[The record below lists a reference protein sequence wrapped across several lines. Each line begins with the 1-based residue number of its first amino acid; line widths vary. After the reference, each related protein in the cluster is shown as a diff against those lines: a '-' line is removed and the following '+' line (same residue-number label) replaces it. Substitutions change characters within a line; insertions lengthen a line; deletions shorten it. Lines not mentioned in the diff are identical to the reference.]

1 MARPMPAPSVPQIFS
16 QARRVAR
23 GQRLA
28 RLAVAEPDAQ
38 FLRRHAA
45 EDVLDRLEF
54 MRLPPCE
61 ADLHGDPAGL
71 LAEPLRQLG
80 FTPHAFAADALAEE
94 LPYPGT
100 QRSLIVSLF
109 NLDTVN
115 DLPGA
120 LIHLRQALAPG
131 GLLIACLT
139 GAGTLPSLRQ
149 VLLAADG
156 ERPAARVHPQID
168 NQTAS
173 ALLARAGFARQVVD
187 THSLTVTYRSLDRL
201 LADLRAQGLTN
212 VLADAPPPL
221 TRAALARARAAF
233 AERADPQGR
242 VSETF
247 ELLMLTG
254 WG

>member
-1 MARPMPAPSVPQIFS
+1 MASVMPAPSVPQIFS
-16 QARRVAR
+16 HARRVAR
-23 GQRLA
+23 AGRLA
-28 RLAVAEPDAQ
+28 RFARSEADAQ

-45 EDVLDRLEF
+45 EDVLDRLAF
-54 MRLPPCE
+54 MRQPPCE
-61 ADLHGDPAGL
+61 ADLLGDPTGV

-80 FTPHAFAADALAEE
+80 FTVNHIDSLAEE
-94 LPYPGT
+94 QPYPATG
-100 QRSLIVSLF
+100 RPLVISLF
-109 NLDTVN
+109 ALDTVN

-120 LIHLRQALAPG
+120 LIHLRAALAPG

-139 GAGTLPSLRQ
+139 GAGTLPTLRQ

-156 ERPAARVHPQID
+156 ERPSARVHPQID

-187 THSLTVTYRSLDRL
+187 THALTVTYRAFDRL

-221 TRAALARARAAF
+221 TRAGLERARAAF
-233 AERADPQGR
+233 AERADANGR

-247 ELLMLTG
+247 ELLTLTG

>member
-1 MARPMPAPSVPQIFS
+1 MPAPSVPQIFS

-23 GQRLA
+23 ARRLA
-28 RLAVAEPDAQ
+28 RLARSEPEAQ

-45 EDVLDRLEF
+45 EDVLDRIAF
-54 MRLPPCE
+54 MRLPPDE
-61 ADLHGDPAGL
+61 ADLLGDPAGQ

-80 FTPHAFAADALAEE
+80 FTVNAVDSLAEE
-94 LPYPGT
+94 LPYPAT
-100 QRSLIVSLF
+100 RRPLVVSLF

-201 LADLRAQGLTN
+201 LADLRAQGLAN

-221 TRAALARARAAF
+221 TRAGLGRARAAF
-233 AERADPQGR
+233 AERADADGR

-247 ELLMLTG
+247 ELLTLTG

>member
-1 MARPMPAPSVPQIFS
+1 MAIRMAAPSVPQIFS
-16 QARRVAR
+16 QARRAAR
-23 GQRLA
+23 AQRLT
-28 RLAVAEPDAQ
+28 RFAVSEPEAQ

-45 EDVLDRLEF
+45 EDVLDRLDF

-71 LAEPLRQLG
+71 LADPLRQLG
-80 FTPHAFAADALAEE
+80 FTTNAIATLAEE
-94 LPYPGT
+94 LPYPGP
-100 QRSLIVSLF
+100 QRALIVSLF
-109 NLDTVN
+109 TLDTVN

-120 LIHLRQALAPG
+120 LIHLRKALAPG

-139 GAGTLPSLRQ
+139 GAGTLPTLRQ

-187 THSLTVTYRSLDRL
+187 THSLPVTYRSLDRL

-221 TRAALARARAAF
+221 TRAGLDQARAAF
-233 AERADPQGR
+233 AERADASGR

-247 ELLMLTG
+247 ELLTLTA

>member
-1 MARPMPAPSVPQIFS
+1 MAIRMAAPSVPQIFS

-23 GQRLA
+23 A
-28 RLAVAEPDAQ
+28 RRMVRFGVTRPDDQ
-38 FLRRHAA
+38 FLRHHAA
-45 EDVLDRLEF
+45 EDVLDRLDF

-71 LAEPLRQLG
+71 LADPLRQLG
-80 FTPHAFAADALAEE
+80 FTTRAIDTLAEE
-94 LPYPGT
+94 QPYPAA
-100 QRSLIVSLF
+100 QRALIVSLF
-109 NLDTVN
+109 ALDTVN

-139 GAGTLPSLRQ
+139 GAGTLPMLRQ
-149 VLLAADG
+149 VLQVADG

-201 LADLRAQGLTN
+201 LADLRAQGLAN

-221 TRAALARARAAF
+221 TRAGLERARAAF
-233 AERADPQGR
+233 AERTDADGR

-247 ELLMLTG
+247 ELLTLTA